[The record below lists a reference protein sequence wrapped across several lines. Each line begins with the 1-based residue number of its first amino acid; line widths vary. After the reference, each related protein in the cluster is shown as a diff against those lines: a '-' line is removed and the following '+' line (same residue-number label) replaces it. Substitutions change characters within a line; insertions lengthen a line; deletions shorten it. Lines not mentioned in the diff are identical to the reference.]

1 MQQYDRDLFDE
12 TATTLTLG
20 GTKKKTSKNV
30 LHVGK
35 IFADWCGH
43 CQSLQPEWARM
54 KNDMKLAMGR
64 SLKNVHIEFVEIGDT
79 PKNKSKGLT
88 VEGMM
93 SKYNGKHLANS
104 AEKLKSD
111 GYPTLFKVLNGKLT
125 YYPGARDASSMYK
138 WYMEG
143 VSGPKN
149 MTNKAMKGGRRSR
162 STKPKGLIHQFT
174 EILVAQPLISIKNRF
189 LTKNNTRKNRR

>member
-1 MQQYDRDLFDE
+1 MQQYDRELFDE

-20 GTKKKTSKNV
+20 GTKKKSNKNV

-35 IFADWCGH
+35 IYADWCGH
-43 CQSLQPEWARM
+43 CQSLQPEWDRM

-79 PKNKSKGLT
+79 PKNKAKGLT

-93 SKYNGKHLANS
+93 SKYNGKHMANS

-125 YYPGARDASSMYK
+125 YYPGTRDASSMYT
-138 WYMEG
+138 WFIEG
-143 VSGPKN
+143 VSKPKN
-149 MTNKAMKGGRRSR
+149 ITNKMMKGGRRSR
-162 STKPKGLIHQFT
+162 STKPKGFMHHFA
-174 EILVAQPLISIKNRF
+174 EMLVAQPLIS
-189 LTKNNTRKNRR
+189 TKNKFLIKGRTRKYRR